1 MKIGIILG
9 TNDPEVVFNAFR
21 FGVLALRNDHS
32 VRIFLMNRGVEIEDI
47 DSPAFNVHEQV
58 FLFTKKQGE
67 ILSCMTSMKAQ
78 TKRRAKSATRIPWRT
93 CWHSSRDP
101 TKHSLSGKIPGISS
115 QVRQAPEESAALF
128 FPDREGSPY
137 YRNIPTLVHEQG
149 KRTGDCLG

>member
-47 DSPAFNVHEQV
+47 DSPSFNIREQV

-67 ILSCMTSMKAQ
+67 ILSCMTSMKFHN
-78 TKRRAKSATRIPWRT
+78 KKESEVCHP
-93 CWHSSRDP
+93 HSMEDLLALVTGSD
-101 TKHSLSGKIPGISS
+101 KILSFG
-115 QVRQAPEESAALF
+115 
-128 FPDREGSPY
+128 
-137 YRNIPTLVHEQG
+137 
-149 KRTGDCLG
+149 